1 LISINLKK
9 FDINQ
14 FFLCEKKYC
23 ILMSTQIIFSLS
35 YVPFVIFIALS
46 CIYEGKTGILF
57 KRISIAFAAVATIS
71 YLIFINNLIV

>member
-1 LISINLKK
+1 
-9 FDINQ
+9 
-14 FFLCEKKYC
+14 
-23 ILMSTQIIFSLS
+23 MSTQIIFSLS